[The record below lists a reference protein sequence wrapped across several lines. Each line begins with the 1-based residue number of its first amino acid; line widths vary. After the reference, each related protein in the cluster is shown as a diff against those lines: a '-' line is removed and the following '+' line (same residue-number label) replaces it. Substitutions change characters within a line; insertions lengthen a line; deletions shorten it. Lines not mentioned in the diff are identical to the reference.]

1 MTKTV
6 HIAYLALLFGAGLAI
21 TVGVSVFGAGY
32 YFTPL
37 EERPFHPQYELL
49 KPTGLVGEGYGIIG
63 SFMVITGVA
72 IYSSRK
78 RLRIFSGL
86 GKAKHFLEFHI
97 FLCLTGPIL
106 ILFHTT
112 FKFGGLVAVSFWS
125 MLAVVLSGLVG
136 RYLFVQIPR
145 GIQGNELTMAELA
158 ADNEKLA
165 VALRTQYG
173 FDTGF
178 IQRIDAIALPPEKS
192 RRMKAG
198 DVLRFFV
205 VNDLTRRSKLRSLYG
220 ELQAKR
226 FPPAAIRKLRH
237 IANKRVVLTRR
248 IAFLEQFHR
257 LFHYWHVI
265 HLPFSII
272 MFVILLMHVGVA
284 IAFGY
289 RWIW

>member
-1 MTKTV
+1 MSRAV
-6 HIAYLALLFGAGLAI
+6 HIAYLLLLFATGLSI

-49 KPTGLVGEGYGIIG
+49 KPTGLIGEGYGIIG
-63 SFMVITGVA
+63 SLMVISGVA
-72 IYSSRK
+72 LYSSRK
-78 RLRIFSGL
+78 RIRVFAGL
-86 GKAKHFLEFHI
+86 GKVKHFLEFHI

-125 MLAVVLSGLVG
+125 MSAVVLSGLIG

-158 ADNEKLA
+158 TENEKLA

-178 IQRIDAIALPPEKS
+178 IKRIDAIALPPKQS
-192 RRMKAG
+192 GRMKAG
-198 DVLRFFV
+198 DVLKFFV
-205 VNDLTRRSKLRSLYG
+205 VNDLTRRSKLRALYG
-220 ELQAKR
+220 HLQAKQ
-226 FPPAAIRKLRH
+226 FPPEVIRRLRR

-272 MFVILLMHVGVA
+272 MFVILLIHVGVA